1 MCNID
6 ILEYKE
12 VVVGWF
18 VDIPYLCYNVLVEVP
33 AFTAKY
39 MFDCRKNKVLLNH
52 ILYKY
57 HY

>member
-39 MFDCRKNKVLLNH
+39 MFDCRKKTRSC
-52 ILYKY
+52 
-57 HY
+57 